1 MKILSQTPE
10 ITFDDILILPGKSTI
25 PINEDIAKIDIST
38 KITKTLKLKIPITS
52 APMLN
57 VAGTELALT
66 LGKLGGMSFIH
77 NYQSFND
84 QIDMV
89 KNVSRNKVPVAA
101 SLDFLNPGAFKHA
114 ETLWKNGASLICLET
129 ANAHNIQL
137 LSFIKRIKSRFPKIE
152 ICAAVAVTPEA
163 VLELIKAGADCI
175 RIGIGGGLHCITR
188 VITGIGRPQLSAV
201 YECAKVAKKYNVPI
215 ISDGGINDPGDIAK
229 ALVFG
234 AGAVTI
240 GGLFAGTDKAPGK
253 MINQN
258 GKLYK
263 LSWGMCVE
271 ESFGKTHQQKNNP
284 GTSISSIIRSKLKS
298 GFRLNEP
305 PHEKLFT
312 PLEEGSGGLIP
323 YSGTTTELIEK
334 FIKSLKR
341 SLWYVGAKNLDE
353 LRQNA
358 QVVLTSAN
366 TVRENFPRLEVRYK

>member
-1 MKILSQTPE
+1 MKLLSQIPE
-10 ITFDDILILPGKSTI
+10 ITFDDVLILPGKTTM

-57 VAGTELALT
+57 VSGMGLALT

-77 NYQSFND
+77 NYQSFDD
-84 QIDMV
+84 QVNIV
-89 KNVSRNKVPVAA
+89 ATVSGNKVPVAA
-101 SLDFLNPGAFKHA
+101 SLDFSNPGALKHA
-114 ETLWKNGASLICLET
+114 ENLWRNGASLICLET
-129 ANAHNIQL
+129 ANAYNIQL
-137 LSFIKRIKSRFPKIE
+137 LSFIKRIKGRFPKIE
-152 ICAAVAVTPEA
+152 ICAAVTVTSEA
-163 VLELIKAGADCI
+163 VLELIKAGIDCI
-175 RIGIGGGLHCITR
+175 RIGIGGGSHCTTR
-188 VITGIGRPQLSAV
+188 IITGIGRPQLSAV
-201 YECAKVAKKYNVPI
+201 YECAKAAKRFDVPI
-215 ISDGGINDPGDIAK
+215 ISDGGIKDPGDIAK

-234 AGAVTI
+234 ANAVTI
-240 GGLFAGTDKAPGK
+240 GGLFAGTDKAPGRL
-253 MINQN
+253 INQN

-271 ESFGKTHQQKNNP
+271 ESFGKTHKPND
-284 GTSISSIIRSKLKS
+284 GSDISVFSIIKSKLKS
-298 GFRLNEP
+298 GWHLNQP
-305 PHEKLFT
+305 REKLFT

-366 TVRENFPRLEVRYK
+366 TVQENFPRLEIRYK

>member
-1 MKILSQTPE
+1 MKILSTVPE
-10 ITFDDILILPGKSTI
+10 ITFDDVLILPGKSTI

-38 KITKTLKLKIPITS
+38 KITKTLNLKIPITS

-57 VAGTELALT
+57 VSGTEFALT

-77 NYQSFND
+77 NYQSFDD
-84 QIDMV
+84 QV
-89 KNVSRNKVPVAA
+89 NVVTTVAGNKVPVAA
-101 SLDFLNPGAFKHA
+101 SLDFSNTGAFKHA
-114 ETLWKNGASLICLET
+114 ENLWRNGVNLICLET
-129 ANAHNIQL
+129 ANAHNVQL
-137 LSFIKRIKSRFPKIE
+137 LSFVKMIKTRFPKIE

-163 VLELIKAGADCI
+163 VLELIKAGVDCI
-175 RIGIGGGLHCITR
+175 RIGIGGGSHCTTR

-201 YECAKVAKKYNVPI
+201 YECYKVAKKYDVSI
-215 ISDGGINDPGDIAK
+215 ISDGGIKNPGDIAK

-234 AGAVTI
+234 ANAVTI
-240 GGLFAGTDKAPGK
+240 GGLFAGTDEAPGK
-253 MINQN
+253 LIKQN

-271 ESFGKTHQQKNNP
+271 ESFGKTHKQKNSP
-284 GTSISSIIRSKLKS
+284 GLPIFSIIKSKLKS
-298 GFRLNEP
+298 GFHLNEP
-305 PHEKLFT
+305 HEELFT

-323 YSGTTTELIEK
+323 YSGSAVEMINE

-358 QVVLTSAN
+358 QVVLTSPN
-366 TVRENFPRLEVRYK
+366 TVRENFPRLEVKYK